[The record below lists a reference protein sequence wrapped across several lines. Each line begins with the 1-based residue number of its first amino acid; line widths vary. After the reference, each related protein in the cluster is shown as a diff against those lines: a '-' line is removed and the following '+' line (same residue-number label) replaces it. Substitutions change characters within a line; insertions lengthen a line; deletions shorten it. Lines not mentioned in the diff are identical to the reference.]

1 MTYREDNNIKITI
14 PPGQVVDI
22 CEVPPEA
29 ALDICRLSP
38 TTQYLVLVCGG
49 DGTVGWV
56 LGAIDKMKLQV
67 LIPSSELP

>member
-1 MTYREDNNIKITI
+1 MVLRRLSLRTKVIKGYLIFI
-14 PPGQVVDI
+14 LQQVVDI

-29 ALDICRLSP
+29 ALDICKLSP
-38 TTQYLVLVCGG
+38 KTQYLVLACGG

-67 LIPSSELP
+67 VL